1 MSAPRLWL
9 VRHAPVLAPTGLCY
23 GQLDLP
29 ADPQATARCAERLA
43 EALPPRA
50 VLRHSTLQRCELL
63 AQAVQALRPDLTLKP
78 DARLRELD
86 FGAWEGQTWAALPRA
101 ELGAW
106 AAQLATYAPGGG
118 ERLVDMLAR
127 VGAALEDAVH
137 QSEKGAGTARNGVW
151 IAHAGVARCVQWLLG
166 ERASAGHAPCSA
178 HWPLQA
184 PAPGA
189 WALYEL
195 PSPGAAALRP

>member
-1 MSAPRLWL
+1 MNAPRLWL

-29 ADPQATARCAERLA
+29 ADPDATARCAERLA
-43 EALPPRA
+43 EALPPRT

-63 AQAVQALRPDLTLKP
+63 AQAVQALRPDLALKP
-78 DARLRELD
+78 DPRLRELD

-101 ELGAW
+101 EVDAW

-118 ERLVDMLAR
+118 ERLMDMLAR
-127 VGAALEDAVH
+127 VGAALQESFRE
-137 QSEKGAGTARNGVW
+137 SEKGAGSACDRVW

-166 ERASAGHAPCSA
+166 ERARAGHAPCSA

-195 PSPGAAALRP
+195 PSPAAAVHCP